1 MPPKKII
8 FDTDPGIDDAM
19 ALLFADRSPAIDL
32 VGVTTV
38 LGNASIDTVTRNALY
53 LCERFDIPVPVH
65 RGADRALLG
74 GVDDYPTFVHGD
86 DGLGNINPAA
96 PAITPTNDA
105 AATFIVDTIM
115 ANPNAITLV
124 AVGRMTNLALA
135 LRLEPK
141 IVERVQEV
149 VIMGGALGSNEY
161 TGNVTPVA
169 EANIHGDPEA
179 ADIVLSADWPLV
191 MVGLDVTMQT
201 VMLQAQTQRIRQRAG
216 EVGEF
221 IWDISR
227 FYENFYLN
235 ARGTAGFPMHDS
247 SAIAYVIN
255 PELFTTVTGAIR
267 VTTQG
272 ISRGQTILVPT
283 GSRFPV
289 GDWEHVSPSLGCIGV
304 DAAAL
309 LTLYEDTMTR
319 ERTIC

>member
-1 MPPKKII
+1 MTPKKII

-19 ALLFADRSPAIDL
+19 ALLFAQRSGAIDL

-53 LCERFDIPVPVH
+53 LCERFDIHVPVH
-65 RGADRALLG
+65 RGADRALMG
-74 GVDDYPTFVHGD
+74 GIDDYPTFVHGD
-86 DGLGNINPAA
+86 DGLGNINPA
-96 PAITPTNDA
+96 PPTSKPTPGA
-105 AATFIVDTIM
+105 AASFIVETIL
-115 ANPNAITLV
+115 ANPHSITLV

-141 IVERVQEV
+141 IADLVEEV
-149 VIMGGALGSNEY
+149 VIMGGALGSNEF

-179 ADIVLSADWPLV
+179 ADIVLAADWPLV

-201 VMLQAQTQRIRQRAG
+201 VMLQEQTQRIRDNAG
-216 EVGEF
+216 EIGEF
-221 IWDISR
+221 IWSISR

-255 PELFTTVTGAIR
+255 PGLFTTVSGAIR

-272 ISRGQTILVPT
+272 ISRGQTILVPS
-283 GSRFPV
+283 GSRFPT
-289 GDWEHVSPSLGCIGV
+289 GDWEGISPSKGCIAV
-304 DAAAL
+304 DAPAL
-309 LTLYEDTMTR
+309 LALYEQ
-319 ERTIC
+319 TILS